1 MNSDELK
8 QDDFL
13 KGLVQKSDLETPSPD
28 FTLNIMAGIEYA
40 GSKSYYLNIQKST
53 FYLIPVLSV
62 IILTISWFLFPYLKD
77 IIMEYFDPFFVSFL
91 KGALNNFSGLFQKIH
106 ISSTTIAIIISIFG
120 LFAFDLFFNKKR
132 ARKFYMFTI

>member
-1 MNSDELK
+1 MNSDEIK
-8 QDDFL
+8 QEGFL

-28 FTLNIMAGIEYA
+28 FTLNIMAGIKYTD
-40 GSKSYYLNIQKST
+40 SKLYYLNIQKST

-62 IILTISWFLFPYLKD
+62 LTLSISWFLFPYLID
-77 IIMEYFDPFFVSFL
+77 LIMEYFEPFFVSFL
-91 KGALNNFSGLFQKIH
+91 KGVLNNFSGLFQKIH

-132 ARKFYMFTI
+132 AGKFYLFTI